1 MVLWL
6 IEIYQDPE
14 MKKYLLIVALAV
26 AVSITLI
33 LGVGTSRH
41 PNTASNLGPVNAAMA
56 ETEPGLRVATFAG
69 GCFWCVEST
78 FEKLPGVVDAVSGY
92 AGGTTENPTYY
103 DVGSGKT
110 GHTEVVQIHYD
121 PTETSYD
128 ALLHYLWREI
138 DPTDAKGQFVDRG
151 SMYRPAVF
159 YHNDEQKEK
168 LLASLEE
175 LRQSGRFS
183 KPLQVEV
190 LPFEKFWEA
199 ESYHQDYYKKSPLR
213 YKVYRH
219 GSGRDQFL
227 ASVWGEALHAKYQPE
242 GGEIEVSMSDTAV
255 SDSESQVSANQS
267 LYSKPSDEELREMLT
282 PLQYKVTQHDGTER
296 PFANEF
302 WDHKADGIYV
312 DITSGEPLFSSK
324 DKFKSGTGWPSFTKP
339 IDDEFINEEL
349 DLKLGIPRTEV
360 RSKYGDAHLGHVF
373 KDGPAPTGLRYCIN
387 SASLKFVAKED
398 LKSEGYGKYAEMFG
412 L

>member
-1 MVLWL
+1 
-6 IEIYQDPE
+6 
-14 MKKYLLIVALAV
+14 MKKYLLIVALTV
-26 AVSITLI
+26 AVSISLI
-33 LGVGTSRH
+33 MGVGSNQQS
-41 PNTASNLGPVNAAMA
+41 NTIGQASPVNAAMA

-78 FEKLPGVVDAVSGY
+78 FEKHPGVEKAISGY

-103 DVGSGKT
+103 EVGSGKT

-121 PTETSYD
+121 PTQISYA

-138 DPTDAKGQFVDRG
+138 DPTDANGQFVDRG

-159 YHNDEQKEK
+159 YHNEEQKEQ

-183 KPLQVEV
+183 KPLQIEV

-199 ESYHQDYYKKSPLR
+199 EDYHQDYYKKSPLR

-227 ASVWGEALHAKYQPE
+227 KNVWGDDLHAKYQPE
-242 GGEIEVSMSDTAV
+242 GGEIEVAMSDQAASGAETNDGKA
-255 SDSESQVSANQS
+255 QVSTGQP
-267 LYSKPSDEELREMLT
+267 LYSKPSDEQLRDMLT

-296 PFANEF
+296 PFANEY
-302 WDHKADGIYV
+302 WDHKAEGIYV
-312 DITSGEPLFSSK
+312 DITSGEPLFSSV

-339 IDDEFINEEL
+339 IDEEFIEEEL

-387 SASLKFVAKED
+387 SASLKFIPKED
-398 LKSEGYGKYAEMFG
+398 LKTEGYGKYAEMFG